1 MLVCQEM
8 TTVRVIFLCLLGW
21 ALSVAGAQT
30 APHAESVPGIR
41 VGPSYV
47 SLPGPWKFSP
57 GDSPGS
63 GETPLWA
70 SPSFDDSAWSGMDL
84 HAKAG
89 QIDPGYGD
97 PEYLKGWSAHGFP
110 RLVGYAWYRLRIH
123 VASATEAVWIKM
135 PDHVDDSYQVYAN
148 GQYVGEFGHFTA
160 DGVACY
166 RSRAMTF
173 PLPAPDAHGNLLI
186 AIRFYEEPFVLVG
199 GTTGDSGGMHQA
211 PVVGIRAAV
220 QELRARERTG
230 RLLDVIVSI
239 FVSGFLF
246 IAAAGALWI
255 WLIDRP
261 RRTYLWLALGL
272 VSLALPALVIVVAFF
287 TYLLTQGMVNEFTAA
302 FSAIG
307 LVAWIFFWRDWF
319 GLQWGRRMNLLALG
333 LVVLES
339 VAESGIIF
347 STHIPISL
355 ILATMVLRAAGKFA
369 LGILLFVALYQGAR
383 KDRTGVAV
391 ALPPILLL
399 IVSQFSQELISWFRI
414 RTSIFPF
421 GVQITVQDAA
431 HVLLV
436 LVTGALAVRR
446 FIGSQVSQRLERQT
460 IDQEMEQA
468 RELQQRVLVPEENTS
483 ALFAVQT
490 AYHPARTV
498 GGDFFQVIAY
508 PDDSLLVVV
517 GDVSGKGMAAA
528 MLVAVLVGAL
538 RTRADETS
546 DPAEILRTLNERLL
560 GRAGSHFATCVA
572 AHLSP
577 RGVMTVANAG
587 HLPPYVNGVALD
599 LPGSMPLGILP
610 GNRPDVETVALS
622 PGDYISFLTD
632 GVLEARNDAGQLL
645 GFEQTARLSSQP
657 AEAIALAAIL
667 HGQDDDITV
676 VGVSLAGVASKGR
689 RDLRMEA
696 SPA

>member
-1 MLVCQEM
+1 MATL
-8 TTVRVIFLCLLGW
+8 RVIFLCLLGW
-21 ALSVAGAQT
+21 AVSVAVAQT
-30 APHAESVPGIR
+30 LPPTEAVTGIR
-41 VGPSYV
+41 IGSSSQV

-63 GETPLWA
+63 GETLLWA
-70 SPSFDDSAWSGMDL
+70 SPSFDDSAWYSMDM
-84 HAKAG
+84 HSQAG

-97 PEYLKGWSAHGFP
+97 PEYLKGWSANGFP
-110 RLVGYAWYRLRIH
+110 NLVGYAWYRLRVH
-123 VASATEAVWIKM
+123 VTGYGQQLGIKM
-135 PDHVDDSYQVYAN
+135 PDHTDDSYQVFAN
-148 GQYVGEFGHFTA
+148 GQYVGEFGQFTA
-160 DGVACY
+160 DGVKCY

-173 PLPAPDAHGNLLI
+173 ALPAPDAHGDLLI

-211 PVVGIRAAV
+211 PVIGLLSQV
-220 QELRARERTG
+220 QDLRARERTG
-230 RLLDVIVSI
+230 RILAVIVSV
-239 FVSGFLF
+239 FVSAFLL
-246 IAAAGALWI
+246 IASCGAFWI

-272 VSLALPALVIVVAFF
+272 VLLALPALVMVVAFF
-287 TYLLTQGMVNEFTAA
+287 THLITQGMVNEF
-302 FSAIG
+302 IG
-307 LVAWIFFWRDWF
+307 GFGALGFICWIFFWHDWF
-319 GLQWGRRMNLLALG
+319 ELQWTRRFTLLTIAFALP
-333 LVVLES
+333 
-339 VAESGIIF
+339 VAIGESGVLF
-347 STHIPISL
+347 STHIPMRM
-355 ILATMVLRAAGKFA
+355 ILAAMVLRAAGKFA
-369 LGILLFVALYQGAR
+369 LGVLLFVALFQGAR
-383 KDRTGVAV
+383 KDRIGAWL

-399 IVSQFSQELISWFRI
+399 TFSQFSQELISWFRI

-431 HVLLV
+431 LVLLV

-483 ALFAVQT
+483 TLFAVQT

-538 RTRADETS
+538 RTRADETA

-610 GNRPDVETVALS
+610 GNRPDLETVALS

-632 GVLEARNDAGQLL
+632 GVLEARNADGQLL

-657 AEAIALAAIL
+657 AEAIALAAIQ

-676 VGVSLAGVASKGR
+676 VGVSLASIAPEGRKG
-689 RDLRMEA
+689 LRMEA